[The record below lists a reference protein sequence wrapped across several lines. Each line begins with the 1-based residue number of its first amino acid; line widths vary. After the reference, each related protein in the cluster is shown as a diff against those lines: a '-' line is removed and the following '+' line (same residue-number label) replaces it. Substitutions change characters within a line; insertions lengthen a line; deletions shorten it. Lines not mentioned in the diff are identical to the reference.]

1 MQEIQGLLVGRPGLF
16 QDGRTTVC
24 GLGPPRGHHWLAA
37 HLVPGVGVV
46 LLSPPRTLAIC
57 VDHMVCGGSTSKSS
71 WFLCVEGHCV
81 WNLTGLCLEN
91 SQALLQRPQW
101 G

>member
-46 LLSPPRTLAIC
+46 LRVPPKDISHLCRPHGLRRQHQQ
-57 VDHMVCGGSTSKSS
+57 VFLVPVRGGP
-71 WFLCVEGHCV
+71 LCVEPH
-81 WNLTGLCLEN
+81 
-91 SQALLQRPQW
+91 RPVS
-101 G
+101 